1 MYLYICTLTCPGMA
15 AYICNPDVTDEKAEI
30 GRSAEFTKLAGL
42 AKLVSVGFSER
53 AFPKTT
59 VESP

>member
-15 AYICNPDVTDEKAEI
+15 AYICNPNTEKAEI